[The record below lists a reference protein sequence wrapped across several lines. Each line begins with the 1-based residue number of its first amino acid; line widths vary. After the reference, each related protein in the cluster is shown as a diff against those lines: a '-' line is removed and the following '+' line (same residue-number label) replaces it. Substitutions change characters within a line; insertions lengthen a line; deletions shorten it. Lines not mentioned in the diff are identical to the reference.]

1 MGGQED
7 QRHRQEGKDLK
18 ADGVSP
24 HHQGHWVLQGPAP
37 ESREVA
43 QHIEQRPQ
51 PGLIPAQVEDQGQDD
66 ARVGVVRVQNV
77 DGQHPEEEPPPL
89 PLLHAVDG
97 QQAEKQSDKDV
108 PAGELF
114 PEVVGMEGQDEEG
127 LGDHCKERQPPQIP
141 PDVPCVH
148 QANCQAVA
156 ENREGQPSYP
166 PEFRV
171 LGEKDGPHVV
181 HHHSQDGEQLQKVR
195 VQVGPK
201 LWRLSLCLCVHVRYS
216 SICVLHRTGPGG
228 SRPRAA
234 GEKQKRRA
242 GQAYTAREARASPCN
257 TDAGVQQQNRPL
269 QERPECR
276 IISMRCGRM
285 AVV

>member
-1 MGGQED
+1 MLLEQKTTDFLEQLSSSAPIPGGGGASAAVGAFASALGLMVTNLTV
-7 QRHRQEGKDLK
+7 GKK
-18 ADGVSP
+18 KYADV
-24 HHQGHWVLQGPAP
+24 
-37 ESREVA
+37 
-43 QHIEQRPQ
+43 
-51 PGLIPAQVEDQGQDD
+51 
-66 ARVGVVRVQNV
+66 
-77 DGQHPEEEPPPL
+77 EEEILEIREKLEQKKQDLVRMVDEDAEAFEPL
-89 PLLHAVDG
+89 AKAYRMPKETEEE
-97 QQAEKQSDKDV
+97 QAEKEKV
-108 PAGELF
+108 
-114 PEVVGMEGQDEEG
+114 MEAA
-127 LGDHCKERQPPQIP
+127 LKN
-141 PDVPCVH
+141 
-148 QANCQAVA
+148 AA
-156 ENREGQPSYP
+156 EAPLCIMKTIVDTMEMI
-166 PEFRV
+166 RV